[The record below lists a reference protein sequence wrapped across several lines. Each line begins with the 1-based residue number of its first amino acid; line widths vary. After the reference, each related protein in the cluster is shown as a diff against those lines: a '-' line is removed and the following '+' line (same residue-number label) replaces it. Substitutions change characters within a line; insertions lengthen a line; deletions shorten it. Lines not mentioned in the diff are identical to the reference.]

1 MVEIVFSESACAC
14 LKEAYSYGRGPYPDA
29 APAMVYYGTR
39 GGEPLS
45 EAEKAKIIQEHH
57 EQERKRWETAVP
69 MEGSTGDVYDLGYG
83 LSAGDISEE
92 EFGEKRME
100 EMLPFYADA
109 PERIDG
115 RSEIMKKMKRWAE
128 GLERAMERIR
138 EGEPVRIWYSDNPD
152 EACGMLWFLWKIHR
166 LGISCRE
173 ITAVKLPGWIYN
185 ESTATLKQMQSWGEL
200 EPGLWGTLK
209 ENGHVLP
216 QRFCEV
222 CAMQWE
228 ALRRENAPLRAV
240 MSGRVVSVED
250 DFYDRFLLDAFES
263 PQEEV
268 REGRLIGRVLNRQLG
283 VWDGWLHLRIGK
295 FIDDGRIEVVKESE
309 ADQIYGRIL
318 RKR

>member
-29 APAMVYYGTR
+29 APAMMYYGIR
-39 GGEPLS
+39 GGELLS
-45 EAEKAKIIQEHH
+45 EAEKAKIIQDHQEK
-57 EQERKRWETAVP
+57 ERKRWEAAVP
-69 MEGSTGDVYDLGYG
+69 MEGSTGDVFDLGYS

-92 EFGEKRME
+92 AFGEKRT
-100 EMLPFYADA
+100 DN
-109 PERIDG
+109 
-115 RSEIMKKMKRWAE
+115 
-128 GLERAMERIR
+128 LEQALQRIR

-166 LGISCRE
+166 LDISCNE
-173 ITAVKLPGWIYN
+173 ITAVKLPGWIHE
-185 ESTATLKQMQSWGEL
+185 ESTDTLKQMQAWGEM
-200 EPGLWGTLK
+200 EPGLWGKLK

-222 CAMQWE
+222 CAMRWE
-228 ALRRENAPLRAV
+228 ELRRENAPLRAV
-240 MSGRVVSVED
+240 INGHVVSVET

-263 PQEEV
+263 PEEEV
-268 REGRLIGRVLNRQLG
+268 REGRLIGRVLKRKLG
-283 VWDGWLHLRIGK
+283 VWDGWIHLRIGK
-295 FIDDGRIEVVKESE
+295 FIDDGRIEVVKASE

>member
-1 MVEIVFSESACAC
+1 
-14 LKEAYSYGRGPYPDA
+14 
-29 APAMVYYGTR
+29 
-39 GGEPLS
+39 
-45 EAEKAKIIQEHH
+45 
-57 EQERKRWETAVP
+57 
-69 MEGSTGDVYDLGYG
+69 
-83 LSAGDISEE
+83 
-92 EFGEKRME
+92 
-100 EMLPFYADA
+100 
-109 PERIDG
+109 
-115 RSEIMKKMKRWAE
+115 
-128 GLERAMERIR
+128 MERIR

-166 LGISCRE
+166 LDISCRE

-185 ESTATLKQMQSWGEL
+185 ESTDTLKQMQSWGEL

-268 REGRLIGRVLNRQLG
+268 REGRLIGRVLKQQLG
-283 VWDGWLHLRIGK
+283 IWDGWLHLRIGK
-295 FIDDGRIEVVKESE
+295 FINDGRIEVVKESE
-309 ADQIYGRIL
+309 EDRIYGRIL